1 MTIPSAPLY
10 RPIFALVILVIL
22 TVGSSRNLH
31 AQSGIN
37 VALASNGG
45 VATASSY
52 YNASF
57 PAGAV
62 NNGDRKGVNWENGGG
77 WNDGTSSAYP
87 DWVQIDFN
95 TTQTISEIDI
105 FTLQDNWSAPTAP
118 SLNTLF
124 SQYGIAD
131 FQVQYW

>member
-1 MTIPSAPLY
+1 MTIPLTALY
-10 RPIFALVILVIL
+10 RAPFALVILVML
-22 TVGSSRNLH
+22 TLGFSRNVG
-31 AQSGIN
+31 AQSGTN

-45 VATASSY
+45 VATASSN

-57 PAGAV
+57 PASAV

-77 WNDGTSSAYP
+77 WNDGTPSAYP

-124 SQYGIAD
+124 SQYG
-131 FQVQYW
+131 